1 MPLPSREPTPP
12 FDITRASHV
21 VLDVQDLAASRRFYE
36 ELIGL
41 VVTEADDD
49 VIFLRG
55 VEEACHH
62 SLVLRRAA
70 EGACNRIGF
79 RVRREADLDAAATW
93 FEQRGLPAEFVDV
106 PFQGKTTLH
115 TTDAA
120 GAQLELVAR
129 METVPRRIMA
139 FDTFKGAAPARFD
152 HYQLHVADV
161 AKATGMY
168 AGLGFRISEYI
179 SLDATPGTPLIAS
192 FNARKGN
199 ANDIVLVANEGPRLH
214 HFSYV
219 IHDAPNTMLR
229 LGDLA
234 SALGYSIDYGPS
246 RHGLG
251 YETFLYLRDP
261 DGHRIELLSHP
272 YQFIDEEEEPF
283 GWAADDGRA
292 VNLYGPPPSLG
303 WYNEATTFTG
313 VETVMPDMNLAEKMG
328 PGNRRMRGSHR

>member
-1 MPLPSREPTPP
+1 MPLPSSEPTPP

-21 VLDVQDLAASRRFYE
+21 VLDVRDLTASRRFYE

-49 VIFLRG
+49 VTYLRG

-70 EGACNRIGF
+70 EGGCNRIGF

-93 FEQRGLPAEFVDV
+93 FGQRGLPAEFVDV
-106 PFQGKTTLH
+106 PFQGKTLH

-120 GAQLELVAR
+120 GARLELVAR

-168 AGLGFRISEYI
+168 ADLGFRISEYA
-179 SLDATPGTPLIAS
+179 SLDATPDTPLFAS

-199 ANDIVLVANEGPRLH
+199 ANDIVFVANEGPRLH
-214 HFSYV
+214 HFGYV
-219 IHDAPNTMLR
+219 IHDVPNTTLR
-229 LGDLA
+229 LCDLA
-234 SALGYSIDYGPS
+234 SVLGYSIDYGPS
-246 RHGLG
+246 RHGIG

-261 DGHRIELLSHP
+261 DGHRIELLSAP
-272 YQFIDEEEEPF
+272 YQFIDEEEEPV
-283 GWAADDGRA
+283 GWSADDRRTA
-292 VNLYGPPPSLG
+292 NLYGPPPSLG
-303 WYNEATTFTG
+303 WFNEATTFTG
-313 VETVMPDMNLAEKMG
+313 VETVVPDMNLVEKLG
-328 PGNRRMRGSHR
+328 PGVGA